1 MNTVTASGTSGDT
14 TYTDDDDHTL
24 DVLGSGINVTKSGP
38 ATAGIGELVTYTF
51 TVTNSGE
58 VPLSNVTV
66 VDDVAGTATYQS
78 GDTNSN
84 NKLDVSETW
93 TYTATWTV
101 ATTPDPLVNTV
112 TASGTSGNTTYTDDD
127 DHTLDVLGSGI
138 NVTKSGPA
146 TAGIGE
152 LVTYTFAVTNSGEVP
167 LSNVT
172 VVDDVA
178 GTATYQSGDTNSDN
192 KLDLTETWTYTATWT
207 VASAP
212 DPLVNTVTA
221 SGTSGNTTYT
231 DDDDHTL
238 DVLGSGINVTKSGP
252 ATAGIG
258 ELVTYTFTVTN
269 SGEVPLSNVTV
280 VDDVA
285 GTVTYQSGDTNSNNK
300 TRRQRD
306 VDLHCHLDG
315 RSYP

>member
-1 MNTVTASGTSGDT
+1 MTVVDDVAGAATYQSGDTNTDNKLDVSETWTFTATWTVAATPDPLVNTVTASGDSGGT

-78 GDTNSN
+78 GDTNTD

-93 TYTATWTV
+93 TFTATWTV
-101 ATTPDPLVNTV
+101 AATPDPLVNTV
-112 TASGTSGNTTYTDDD
+112 TASGDSG
-127 DHTLDVLGSGI
+127 G
-138 NVTKSGPA
+138 
-146 TAGIGE
+146 
-152 LVTYTFAVTNSGEVP
+152 
-167 LSNVT
+167 
-172 VVDDVA
+172 
-178 GTATYQSGDTNSDN
+178 
-192 KLDLTETWTYTATWT
+192 
-207 VASAP
+207 
-212 DPLVNTVTA
+212 
-221 SGTSGNTTYT
+221 TTYT

-269 SGEVPLSNVTV
+269 TGEVPAVE
-280 VDDVA
+280 
-285 GTVTYQSGDTNSNNK
+285 
-300 TRRQRD
+300 RD
-306 VDLHCHLDG
+306 GC
-315 RSYP
+315 R